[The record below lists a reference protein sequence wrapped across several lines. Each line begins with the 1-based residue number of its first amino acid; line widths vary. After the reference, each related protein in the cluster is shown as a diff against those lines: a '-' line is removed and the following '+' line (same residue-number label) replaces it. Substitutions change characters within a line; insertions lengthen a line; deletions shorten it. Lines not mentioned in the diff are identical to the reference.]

1 MSSVSQERFSGL
13 AMIATENRT
22 AMKLKF
28 YAILGE
34 FANMKARKVN
44 LL

>member
-1 MSSVSQERFSGL
+1 VSQDRLLGL
-13 AMIATENRT
+13 ATIATENRT

-28 YAILGE
+28 EAIPGE
-34 FANMKARKVN
+34 FANIKARKMN